1 MLIRSVRKFLSSL
14 YRLEEY
20 LLSLLLLLMVLI
32 ACFQIAMRIIF
43 SSGLA
48 WADPFLRYL
57 VLWSGLFGAV
67 VATRMGKHIAID
79 LISHLV
85 PELFLHWLQVAIQ
98 FFSMTVCLFLTYA
111 STIFVINEA
120 LYGGD
125 QSILGLSSWQLNII
139 FPVAFGLISFH
150 FLIAAICGIKESISR
165 DPLRKKCPLPDQ
177 QTTK

>member
-1 MLIRSVRKFLSSL
+1 MIIRSIRKTLSGI
-14 YRLEEY
+14 YHLEEY
-20 LLSLLLLLMVLI
+20 LLSLLLIAMIII
-32 ACFQIAMRIIF
+32 ACLQILLRSIF
-43 SSGLA
+43 SSGLP

-85 PELFLHWLQVAIQ
+85 PELFLHWLQVVIQ
-98 FFSMTVCLFLTYA
+98 FFSMTVCLVLTYA
-111 STIFVINEA
+111 STVFVINEA
-120 LYGGD
+120 SYGGD

-150 FLIAAICGIKESISR
+150 FLTAALFGIKEAISR
-165 DPLRKKCPLPDQ
+165 DHQRRPVPDKLI
-177 QTTK
+177 TK